1 MNYEEYE
8 NDYSDYYEDDYGLEE
23 AIIET
28 ALDIYDEYE
37 VTMEEAVDIAMEADT
52 SNENY
57 ELFKDI
63 LQTGRAI
70 GGGIG
75 YGIGKNTIGEGRR
88 KKVVDYGIR
97 KMAEADSVDL
107 GNGVHVYNLKDT
119 YKKYGVDP
127 KTRKRNESKATA
139 THTEQG
145 NFDKYVS
152 ASDKVKAYTGLRG
165 YAAGEKIG
173 SVAAAV
179 GIGAA
184 VYNHY
189 KNKANKA
196 ILAAEREIIK
206 KGREVLRLPNLDEAT
221 ASKLRVA
228 IIEASSLSTSK
239 TDRLKDLKLI
249 DKISNKVLK
258 DAKRTAKLQAK
269 RKSKQS

>member
-8 NDYSDYYEDDYGLEE
+8 DEYSDYYEDDYGLEE

-28 ALDIYDEYE
+28 ALEIYDEYE
-37 VTMEEAVDIAMEADT
+37 VTMEEAIDIAMESDK

-57 ELFKDI
+57 DLFKD
-63 LQTGRAI
+63 LVQTGGAI

-75 YGIGKNTIGEGRR
+75 YGISKNTIGEGRR
-88 KKVVDYGIR
+88 KKVIDRGIR
-97 KMAEADSVDL
+97 KMAEDDSVDL

-127 KTRKRNESKATA
+127 KTRKRDESKATA
-139 THTEQG
+139 THMEQG
-145 NFDKYVS
+145 NFDKYVR

-165 YAAGEKIG
+165 YNAGEKIG

-184 VYNHY
+184 AYNHY
-189 KNKANKA
+189 KNKA

-206 KGREVLRLPNLDEAT
+206 NGREVLRLPNLDEAT
-221 ASKLRVA
+221 AIKLRVA
-228 IIEASSLSTSK
+228 IIEASSLSSSK
-239 TDRLKDLKLI
+239 TVRLKNLKLI
-249 DKISNKVLK
+249 DRISHKVLK